1 MHWPSDDFFS
11 KVFSCQTQLRTHNFF
26 STICMLVVTY
36 AKHAFQA
43 PSRTRDMRMIWRCD
57 QACGQGSGLL
67 GRCLRGESCA
77 RRAREAHGLAKAGQL
92 HDRQRGDLRGLWSL
106 SSTWRGRTKWRR
118 SLRCTQKTVGCS
130 GRCSARHGSVLGRS
144 WPGRGQRRAVE
155 KCKCSRGEKKCARTR
170 KDGNANKSMHLRV
183 PGWQAHNGR
192 SME

>member
-1 MHWPSDDFFS
+1 MTLFHYL
-11 KVFSCQTQLRTHNFF
+11 QAGGTH
-26 STICMLVVTY
+26 
-36 AKHAFQA
+36 AEHAFPHPFPHPLGGA
-43 PSRTRDMRMIWRCD
+43 PCTP
-57 QACGQGSGLL
+57 CGAAP
-67 GRCLRGESCA
+67 GRHALWTASWVDA
-77 RRAREAHGLAKAGQL
+77 PTKMARARSQRGTSTGQL
-92 HDRQRGDLRGLWSL
+92 HDWQRGGLRGLWSL

-155 KCKCSRGEKKCARTR
+155 KCKCSRGEQKCGAPR
-170 KDGNANKSMHLRV
+170 KEGKANKSMHLRV